1 MATEQAYIA
10 ATRFGY
16 GPRPGDLSKI
26 GRDPK
31 GWLRDQLG
39 DVSVPAELRDLGPSA
54 PLLAE
59 TQRQQQGDP
68 QAYVRYLKGEARDA
82 LGREVG
88 RRTMAA
94 VTSDIPFRERLVH
107 FWSNHFTVSVKRPQI
122 IAAAGAFER
131 EAVRPNIFS
140 TFADLLVA
148 VSQHPVML
156 MYLDNQFSFGPNSPA
171 GRQRGVGLN
180 ENLAREIL
188 ELHTLGV
195 GSGYTQD
202 DVIGLA
208 KLITGWGVARPQ
220 DRSSG
225 TPGAF
230 TFRAAG
236 HEPGAKTLLGKT
248 YRQSGVRGGEEALRD
263 LARHSATAHFVAT
276 KLATHFVADRPSAA
290 SVDRLERVFNDT
302 GGDLHALSRAL
313 VDIPETWDAPLSK
326 FKTPNDLIISSL
338 RALNVDDL
346 ADKPIVGGLGL
357 LHQFPFTAPSPAGW
371 SDDASDWITPEAL
384 MTRVEW
390 LRALGNL
397 SPVPK
402 PVDWAESIVGPV
414 LSAETRITV
423 AQAQSRTEAV
433 ALVFSSPEFQRK

>member
-1 MATEQAYIA
+1 MATEQAYVA

-16 GPRPGDLSKI
+16 GPRPGDLVMIAS
-26 GRDPK
+26 DPK
-31 GWLRDQLG
+31 GWLRDQVENTDL
-39 DVSVPAELRDLGPSA
+39 PTELRNLGPSA

-59 TQRQQQGDP
+59 TQRQQQGAP
-68 QAYVRYLKGEARDA
+68 QAYVKYLKGEARDV

-94 VTSDIPFRERLVH
+94 IRSGTPFRERLVH
-107 FWSNHFTVSVKRPQI
+107 FWSNHFTISVKRPQI

-131 EAVRPNIFS
+131 EAIRPNIFG

-148 VSQHPVML
+148 VTQHPVML

-171 GRQRGVGLN
+171 GRQRDFGLN
-180 ENLAREIL
+180 DNLAREIL

-195 GSGYTQD
+195 DGGYTQD

-208 KLITGWGVARPQ
+208 KLLTGWGVARPQ

-230 TFRAAG
+230 VFRAVG
-236 HEPGAKTLLGKT
+236 HEPGTKTLLTKT
-248 YRQSGVRGGEEALRD
+248 YRQNGVRSGEEALRD
-263 LARHSATAHFVAT
+263 VARHPATARFVAT
-276 KLATHFVADRPSAA
+276 KLATHFVADEPSAA
-290 SVDRLERVFNDT
+290 SISRLEKVFKDT
-302 GGDLHALSRAL
+302 GGDLRAL
-313 VDIPETWDAPLSK
+313 TLALIDIPETWDAPLSK

-338 RALNVDDL
+338 RALNVNEL
-346 ADKPIVGGLGL
+346 ADQRIIGALGL
-357 LHQFPFTAPSPAGW
+357 LNQFPFTAPSPAGW
-371 SDDASDWITPEAL
+371 SDKTADWMTPEAL
-384 MTRVEW
+384 MTRIEW
-390 LRALGNL
+390 LRALGNV
-397 SPVPK
+397 SPVPN

-414 LSAETRITV
+414 LSDETRTTV